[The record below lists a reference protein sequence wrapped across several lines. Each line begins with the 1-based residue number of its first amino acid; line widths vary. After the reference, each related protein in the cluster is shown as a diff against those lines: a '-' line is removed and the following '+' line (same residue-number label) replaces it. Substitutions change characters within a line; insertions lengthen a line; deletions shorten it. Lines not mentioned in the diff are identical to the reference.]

1 MAYKDPVTSKQGLA
15 GKRQHVTWT
24 VSQELERIW
33 RLESGESWS
42 VIVASY
48 TIGSSTV
55 YVIKKQKDRLWFF
68 LAPSDSV

>member
-1 MAYKDPVTSKQGLA
+1 MAYKDPVTSKQGLP

-24 VSQELERIW
+24 VYQELGIIRS
-33 RLESGESWS
+33 LESGESWS

-55 YVIKKQKDRLWFF
+55 YDIKKQMDQLRLF